1 MSLPS
6 FLSWIDDQ
14 QSAMVETVC
23 QWAQINS
30 GSDNLEGLAVM
41 ADHLQK
47 AFDRTG
53 GQSEL
58 LASDP
63 MPLVTKDGYE
73 DSRAVGQMLKVSIR
87 PEANRRVLLC
97 GHMDTVFDK
106 GSPFQSCTDLGD
118 GKIGGPGT
126 ADMKGGLMVI
136 LTALQAFE
144 RSPDKSQIGWDV
156 LINADEEIGSFGSR
170 QTMAHL
176 ANKADLG
183 LVYEPSLA
191 DGTLAG
197 ARKGSGNFT
206 LVVRGKAAHAGRDHH
221 LGRNAIAAL
230 SEAVGKIHML
240 SGQRQDLTVNVGHIS
255 GGGALNVVPDLAICR
270 LNVRIKASEDK
281 DWFIQ
286 ALEKITAETNGQD
299 GISAQLH
306 GQFTRPPKPMSPS
319 FRHLFDILQ
328 QCGEDLNL
336 PINQKPTGGCC
347 DGNNLAAAG
356 LPNIDTLGVRGANI
370 HSDQEY
376 MISES
381 LSERAKLTA
390 LLLHKL
396 AVGDVTFPKREEPQ

>member
-1 MSLPS
+1 
-6 FLSWIDDQ
+6 
-14 QSAMVETVC
+14 MVDTVC

-30 GSDNLEGLAVM
+30 GSDNLDGLAEM
-41 ADHLQK
+41 ADCLQQ
-47 AFDRTG
+47 AFAKTG

-63 MPLVTKDGYE
+63 MPLVTKDGQE

-97 GHMDTVFDK
+97 GHMDTVFGKD
-106 GSPFQSCTDLGD
+106 SPFQSCTDLGG

-144 RSPDKSQIGWDV
+144 KSPEKSQLGWDV
-156 LINADEEIGSFGSR
+156 LINADEEVGSFGSR
-170 QTMAHL
+170 ETMTHL
-176 ANKADLG
+176 ARKADLG

-286 ALEKITAETNGQD
+286 ALEKITAETNQQE

-319 FRHLFDILQ
+319 FRHLFDILK

-336 PINQKPTGGCC
+336 PINHKPTGGCC

-376 MISES
+376 MVCES